1 MRYFIDGG
9 RHGKKEGDE
18 KKKKKVSSSSKKGRP
33 GTTGKTYSRNPE
45 TSRKHPSDS
54 QPLTAEEARQLQK
67 EWMKR
72 YSSFLLQNVFIRRRK
87 YFKTIT
93 KCFLS
98 DYSFQIQPGRGK

>member
-18 KKKKKVSSSSKKGRP
+18 KKKKKASSSSKKGRP

-45 TSRKHPSDS
+45 ASRKHPSDS